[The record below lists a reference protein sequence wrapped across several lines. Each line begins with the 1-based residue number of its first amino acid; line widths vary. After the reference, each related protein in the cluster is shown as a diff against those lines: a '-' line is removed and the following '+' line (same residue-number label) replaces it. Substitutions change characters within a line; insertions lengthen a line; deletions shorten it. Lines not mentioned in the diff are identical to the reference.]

1 MTDAGAISI
10 PVVAAATARP
20 GRRAVPVLGGK
31 VPHRDRGWYGRRHA
45 AGDLFVVRRGVEHK
59 AAADERA
66 VTILVEAPETKR
78 FGDG

>member
-1 MTDAGAISI
+1 M
-10 PVVAAATARP
+10 
-20 GRRAVPVLGGK
+20 GK
-31 VPHRDRGWYGRRHA
+31 VVDMR
-45 AGDLFVVRRGVEHK
+45 AGDLFVVRSGVEHK